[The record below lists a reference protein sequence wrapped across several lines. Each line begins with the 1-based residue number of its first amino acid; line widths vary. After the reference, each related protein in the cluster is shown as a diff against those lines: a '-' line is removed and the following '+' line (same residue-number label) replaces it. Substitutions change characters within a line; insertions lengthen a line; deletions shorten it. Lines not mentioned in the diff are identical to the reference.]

1 MRFVSFLSD
10 GFFTDIVVNPPER
23 KLAKR
28 TSVSSGAVH
37 IRNVDFAIFNF
48 MTKVKG

>member
-10 GFFTDIVVNPPER
+10 GFITVIVVNPPER
-23 KLAKR
+23 ELAKC
-28 TSVSSGAVH
+28 TSVCSGAVH

-48 MTKVKG
+48 MAKVKG